1 MNATTALAQTDIL
14 QCELFYKK
22 LSCRR

>member
-1 MNATTALAQTDIL
+1 MNATTALAQTDTL